1 MDVDAPNADRPPI
14 DRRQRIDRADQ
25 CRFARARRS
34 DQTARLPLHN
44 VEGDALQN
52 FDRTVGFM
60 HIAKAHNRLIFV
72 PLRDRGAVGHNQL
85 SAPSLMRLQHIERN
99 LKNEHMSLS
108 KFGPSGIRPDGKP
121 VQQKMREV
129 KTALP
134 GHDLLSDGFAKR
146 RGVFEAMA

>member
-1 MDVDAPNADRPPI
+1 MPIRRLRPRVSI

-44 VEGDALQN
+44 VEGDALQD

-60 HIAKAHNRLIFV
+60 HIDKAHNRLIV
-72 PLRDRGAVGHNQL
+72 APLQDRGAMVHHQL
-85 SAPSLMRLQHIERN
+85 SSPSRVRLQDVERN

-108 KFGPSGIRPDGKP
+108 KYGPGGIRPNGKP